1 MESANSGHYGFLA
14 LNTCLLG
21 GIIAYGKGLFLE
33 LLVCCS
39 ALGFFLSSLSLGCAC
54 SLPWN
59 DNVKVMFSSKAPRK
73 RVFFSFKALVLL
85 CCFYLSNVQFV
96 CVCKEL
102 FLGEIMGFLPK
113 ECELWANSV
122 IIYRHNLNK

>member
-59 DNVKVMFSSKAPRK
+59 DNVKVMFSFQAKLPERGS
-73 RVFFSFKALVLL
+73 FFLSRLL
-85 CCFYLSNVQFV
+85 CSYVVFIYLMCSLSV
-96 CVCKEL
+96 CVKNSS
-102 FLGEIMGFLPK
+102 LGRSWGFSLK
-113 ECELWANSV
+113 NVSSGLTLSSFTDT
-122 IIYRHNLNK
+122 I